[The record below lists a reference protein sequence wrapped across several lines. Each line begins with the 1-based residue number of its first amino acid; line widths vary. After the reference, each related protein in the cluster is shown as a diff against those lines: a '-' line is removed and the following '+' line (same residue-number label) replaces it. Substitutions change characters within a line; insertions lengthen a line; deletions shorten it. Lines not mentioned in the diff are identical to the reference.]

1 MEPIPVFQ
9 GDIVEFTHGKYP
21 KKRFEFN
28 LFGILNPF

>member
-21 KKRFEFN
+21 KNVLSSTFLVF
-28 LFGILNPF
+28 